1 MILYIGNSEE
11 SIKKLLE
18 LTNKFSKVAGYK
30 INIQKS
36 AVFLYPN
43 SKLLKKKLIKQSIY
57 NSRQRTKFLGINLTK
72 EVKDLYSENYKLIKL
87 KKRQIKEKIFH
98 VHELES
104 LKL

>member
-18 LTNKFSKVAGYK
+18 LINKFSEVAGYK

-43 SKLLKKKLIKQSIY
+43 SKLLNKKLI
-57 NSRQRTKFLGINLTK
+57 
-72 EVKDLYSENYKLIKL
+72 V
-87 KKRQIKEKIFH
+87 
-98 VHELES
+98 
-104 LKL
+104 